1 MIYCGSRF
9 WFQFLLY
16 FGKVL
21 VPVPFPV
28 PVPDPDLISK
38 VFQQQKFV
46 QNLAYSVIEAAL
58 FPRKLSSVFLLETA
72 LFPRKLSSNL

>member
-21 VPVPFPV
+21 VPVPAPFPV
-28 PVPDPDLISK
+28 PVLNPDLLNK
-38 VFQQQKFV
+38 VFRQKKFV
-46 QNLAYSVIEAAL
+46 PNLAFSVLEAAL
-58 FPRKLSSVFLLETA
+58 FPQKVGL
-72 LFPRKLSSNL
+72 